1 MAAAR
6 WIICMLLALMS
17 MCLVFCNAKRELK
30 IKVLRVSEDCKTKA
44 ATGDR
49 VVVHY
54 TCRLIDG
61 TVLRNTYDKEPDTFK
76 VGAREVILG
85 LEYGMISM
93 CVGEKR
99 FIEVPS
105 DMAYGEEGKPPSI
118 PANAT
123 LLFEV
128 ELLEVKRSLLE
139 SILDRKLWFIIYI
152 VAGVF
157 LILLVVFKCL
167 PNFPSQKQ
175 KIAKNKKK
183 N

>member
-1 MAAAR
+1 
-6 WIICMLLALMS
+6 MLLGLMS
-17 MCLVFCNAKRELK
+17 MCLVFCDAKRDLK
-30 IKVLRVSEDCKTKA
+30 IKVLRASEDCKTKA
-44 ATGDR
+44 ATSDR

-61 TVLRNTYDKEPDTFK
+61 TVIRNTYDKQPDTFK
-76 VGAREVILG
+76 IGSGEVIIG
-85 LEYGMISM
+85 LEYGMVSM

-105 DMAYGEEGKPPSI
+105 ELAYGEEGKPPQI
-118 PANAT
+118 PSNAT

-128 ELLEVKRSLLE
+128 ELLEVKRSFLE

-167 PNFPSQKQ
+167 PNLPSQKK